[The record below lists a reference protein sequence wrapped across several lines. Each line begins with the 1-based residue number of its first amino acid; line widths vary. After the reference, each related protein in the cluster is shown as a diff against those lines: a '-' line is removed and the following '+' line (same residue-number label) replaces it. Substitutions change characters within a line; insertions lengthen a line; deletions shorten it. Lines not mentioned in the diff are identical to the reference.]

1 MSAGKPVAV
10 PISSEV
16 LFYWL
21 DYMLSNEEIYAEWTN
36 VAADQR
42 EHWLEE
48 RGYCYS
54 ELRQTIQSLTYS
66 DINQPL
72 VQALV
77 DFLIQGL
84 PIPIRLVQPLEAL
97 AHQCILATDAL
108 AGGVYS
114 GSKFKQ
120 EALRRFS
127 PIVKGAKS
135 SLSEVYD
142 AYQIASES
150 KLGEYIEIGGGIE
163 IDAHKYLEN
172 QLETKNIKAHDFIA
186 SKAKPA
192 LESLLHTQK
201 TDLQLEKERYITQT
215 TDNAVQKES
224 ILISEEKAALSP
236 DKVHKLGPK
245 EHQIEIINKQYY
257 DHTYRSKVQSGFI
270 DKPTIVNSS
279 NGIAP
284 ELTVTYDWKGDRST
298 YVLNRTTAAAD
309 LDPASYVVDKST
321 ARALEHQI
329 ETIDKQYYDHT
340 YRSKVQKIETIDK
353 QYYDH
358 TYRSK
363 VQSGF
368 IDKPTIVNSSN
379 GIAPELTVT
388 YDWKGDRSTYVLNR
402 TTAAADLDPALYVV
416 DKFTARALW
425 NAKVKADYKS
435 DFSADIKHYA
445 SLDVDVT
452 SDLQKFQ
459 KHFYPKAKLPQTLKQ
474 FNQEKTA
481 LHKSLKTKQRKAQ
494 RHGVTLL
501 SLQRHCD
508 QKRIKSNVQS
518 WQVVQG
524 KNAYAEAKLAVNNN
538 YTSKLH
544 QEYAHFQ
551 IDRMIEFKLTS
562 EYGSLRSQ
570 KLILNQ
576 ARIDVA
582 AFQNFQKDMEPSFKR
597 LIKLNYLIRHGDL
610 NSNKKRSNI
619 YHKGGP
625 GKIGQIATGILDAQI
640 FKLDLKQCIST
651 SPYKIQKNSNGKGYS
666 FVPSTYNKDYWQ
678 KLTEKQRYNIFNP
691 AYKSETSF
699 YNTEKIAFLAGSSTY
714 LDLRRTGATKKTA
727 RLAASAVYFTTLFEV
742 DKAGVRSESKASK
755 LAFAPFIFE
764 RQLHVA
770 KQVVHLNR
778 HSFAWKLRVA
788 FKVKRETLIF
798 KESSKEDKYMKNN
811 KFTGFHPFHR
821 IARKTVKWTKLI
833 WHYTL
838 GPIYSHEVKW
848 FNEAMGGIFGSKTQ
862 KWLANA
868 EKKTASSVLFLGW
881 HVVKG
886 LWHLPERLYHHTIYF
901 GKQLLFAITH
911 PWAYRKIWT
920 GIKKDFRGIWHLGK
934 FIYHV
939 VAWTLSVYGRVFYQI
954 GRAIG
959 GKGNNW
965 KSVFKGAYHKKLYK
979 KVSMLGKAFKF
990 AGLATLVGKAA
1001 STRGAIQL
1009 MELRMLL
1016 RRDFHRLGFG
1026 KSPIKFFINQHSQLV
1041 QKQVKKLKPSQVSDL
1056 HKKIHSSRH
1065 YLDTHKKKLILDHHK
1080 YKVNHTYHQNV
1091 NYFFHALVRSDRA
1104 LLKPKFQV
1112 YLTSTTHK
1120 LIDEIS
1126 NIKNKNHKIKHWTLS
1141 QYDLDLTEYIRV
1153 RKAYKG
1159 LSKTGRKEVAASLV
1173 AFKDLNGLAKQGTIK
1188 KSMTIFNHNAKVVI
1202 DYKKSLKKTYISA
1215 VSNDWSHFGIYIGQK
1230 MFNALYFSIQS
1241 SSEKKKIKAL
1251 IIKYKF
1257 GQSLFFDIVGGFEI
1271 NSFISK
1277 YPFIIHRSE
1286 NIGKIMHGAYVHV
1299 DSFIRQP
1306 VLKKIFLYWLKA
1318 NPHSLIAKDDLWIRS
1333 YRKKLGKDFHKIQ
1346 KWRDIERIGHTMVTA
1361 SDLSILDTLHKNM
1374 ILGQS
1379 FAALIAHTS
1388 QWKGLSLQQQQQYR
1402 TQYNHWLT
1410 YNQTSYHVLKKVKA
1424 TVTTKYTSEET
1435 AWKTDKSEINSGN
1448 SMSVAGLLLSVKN
1461 DDKGKNSTWTAI
1473 PKLDPSK
1480 FSNVVN
1486 LTNIQDTFAN
1496 FVSDPRLLS
1505 VAFTTNLGN
1514 GSHAKNPIK
1523 SDPSLFAYI
1532 MQIRHWSHKIKKWLG
1547 KSDKDKA
1554 KAEKEAK
1561 DAKVEE
1567 DKTKQDVAKT
1577 DKDVKDG
1584 DTTDQELLDGLATN
1598 DSTVIDKLNGNKLTK
1613 NGTQKL
1619 ETDAD
1624 NLIDEEEKGEI
1635 SITDKNIKQ
1644 AERRQ
1649 TEHFQDDIRAEVEDH
1664 QVLEDIDQTTRDLRK
1679 IEKSSGDHDL
1689 ESKVAEEGDEEVSSI
1704 VNQDLRSAFIGTEDD
1719 IANDAVS
1726 SVLRKTT
1733 ELDEELDSAVETE
1746 LELDEVVLDDL
1757 EVAILL

>member
-21 DYMLSNEEIYAEWTN
+21 DYMLSNEESYAEWTN

-245 EHQIEIINKQYY
+245 EHQIEII
-257 DHTYRSKVQSGFI
+257 
-270 DKPTIVNSS
+270 
-279 NGIAP
+279 
-284 ELTVTYDWKGDRST
+284 
-298 YVLNRTTAAAD
+298 
-309 LDPASYVVDKST
+309 
-321 ARALEHQI
+321 
-329 ETIDKQYYDHT
+329 
-340 YRSKVQKIETIDK
+340 DK

-508 QKRIKSNVQS
+508 QKRIKSNTQS

-640 FKLDLKQCIST
+640 FKLDLNECIST
-651 SPYKIQKNSNGKGYS
+651 SPYKIQKNSNGNGYS

-838 GPIYSHEVKW
+838 GPIYSHEFKW

-979 KVSMLGKAFKF
+979 KVRMLGKAFKF

-1009 MELRMLL
+1009 MELRMRL

-1056 HKKIHSSRH
+1056 HKKIHSSWH

-1091 NYFFHALVRSDRA
+1091 NYFFLALVRSDRA

-1230 MFNALYFSIQS
+1230 MLNALTFSIQS

-1306 VLKKIFLYWLKA
+1306 VLKKIFQYWLKA

-1584 DTTDQELLDGLATN
+1584 DTTDQELLDDLATN
-1598 DSTVIDKLNGNKLTK
+1598 DSTVIGKLNGNKLTK

-1719 IANDAVS
+1719 FANDALT

-1746 LELDEVVLDDL
+1746 LELDEVLLDDL